1 MKSDILFFDIETT
14 GDPDAIEFVE
24 VKAPAN
30 YKDPDKI
37 AAYIS
42 EAKLDAYDKMALD
55 PDYGKVL
62 CIAYK
67 EGDDQTEVLFD
78 DEKKM
83 LNTFW
88 QLYGEH
94 MQRVCGYNIIGFD
107 LPFLLRRSF
116 ALGITIPAMPPMAKY
131 RVEPT
136 IDLMG
141 ILYNWQNY
149 KSLKFVCKR
158 YGIKNPLPELNGS
171 MVNDMDN
178 DTLLKYAKN
187 DVDMTYALY
196 NKMSGIYF

>member
-1 MKSDILFFDIETT
+1 
-14 GDPDAIEFVE
+14 
-24 VKAPAN
+24 
-30 YKDPDKI
+30 
-37 AAYIS
+37 
-42 EAKLDAYDKMALD
+42 
-55 PDYGKVL
+55 
-62 CIAYK
+62 
-67 EGDDQTEVLFD
+67 
-78 DEKKM
+78 M

-158 YGIKNPLPELNGS
+158 YGIKNLLPELNGS

-187 DVDMTYALY
+187 DVDMTYVLY
-196 NKMSGIYF
+196 LKMQGIYF